1 MFSDKTDDEVFSMT
15 SNAGFYEDVRAVMAP
30 GEPGHGLPN
39 PAYVDEAVFA
49 LERQAVFAATWSC
62 LGFEKDVSNAGD
74 VFPVSFLDQPLVM
87 VRGNDGE
94 VRVFHNVC
102 SHRGMIL
109 VEEPGNTRGLMRCPY
124 HSWCYDLQGDLKR
137 TPYIGGPD
145 QDDHPCFDRSDHG
158 LRAVRSA
165 TSFGLV
171 FVNLSG
177 NAPDFEDV
185 HAGFLARWA
194 EFKDAPLI
202 HGGADSTL
210 KFSLETNWKL
220 AVENYC
226 ESYHLPWVHPGLNS
240 YSKIE
245 DHYNINE
252 WGQFSGQG
260 TTVYAPTL
268 IAGSN
273 RAFPEL
279 PGLSD
284 MWNTGAEYL
293 ALYPNVLLGVH
304 KDHAFAILITPDGP
318 HRCHERVEIFYY
330 DEACAGQD
338 YADLREANATVWQ
351 QVFAEDVGVVE
362 GMQRGRASSG
372 FGGGVFSPVLDTPTR
387 CFHMWVADRYL
398 AEPDTHTMA
407 AE

>member
-1 MFSDKTDDEVFSMT
+1 M
-15 SNAGFYEDVRAVMAP
+15 AGGKLAMNRSGFFDAVRAVMTP
-30 GEPGHGLPN
+30 GEPGCGLPN
-39 PAYVDEAVFA
+39 PAYVDEDIFT
-49 LERQAVFAATWSC
+49 LEQEAVFAATWAC
-62 LGFEKDVSNAGD
+62 IGFEKDAPLVGD
-74 VFPVSFLDQPLVM
+74 VFPLSFLDQPLVM
-87 VRGNDGE
+87 VRSSDSDI
-94 VRVFHNVC
+94 RVFHNVC

-109 VEEPGNTRGLMRCPY
+109 VEEPGNTRGLLRCPY

-145 QDDHPCFDRSDHG
+145 QDDHPCFDKSDHG
-158 LRAVRSA
+158 LRAVRTA
-165 TSFGLV
+165 TAFGMV

-177 NAPDFEDV
+177 EAPAFKDV
-185 HAGFLARWA
+185 HADFLSRWA
-194 EFKDAPLI
+194 EFKDAPLT

-210 KFSLETNWKL
+210 TFTLETNWKL

-240 YSKIE
+240 YSRIE

-252 WGQFSGQG
+252 PGRFSGQG

-268 IAGSN
+268 MEGSDKT
-273 RAFPEL
+273 FPVL
-279 PGLSD
+279 PDLSD
-284 MWNTGAEYL
+284 MWATGAEYI
-293 ALYPNVLLGVH
+293 ALYPNVLLGIH
-304 KDHAFAILITPDGP
+304 KDHAFAILIMPDGP
-318 HRCHERVEIFYY
+318 HRCHEQVEIFYY
-330 DEACAGQD
+330 SDASARPD
-338 YADLREANATVWQ
+338 YADLREANASAWQ

-387 CFHMWVADRYL
+387 CFHMWIAEKYL
-398 AEPDTHTMA
+398 SFSKPQTIA